1 MSDIGV
7 YVRAEVLTHK
17 QQDGRSS
24 DGREC
29 FWEFPTIP
37 TDMWAEERF
46 WFAASG
52 RWQGYFIIDRIE
64 SAATSWCVVYFDS
77 DSWHNHDG
85 GPRRAFQGFTYD
97 VPKVEPDPV
106 ASTGIYERDGP
117 GCLSPK
123 VKQTPVKMKRMRC
136 PRCGAAMGLSSDRMD
151 VETGKWVRFRECPT
165 CGYVGFKEA
174 DQDAK

>member
-29 FWEFPTIP
+29 FWEFATIP
-37 TDMWAEERF
+37 DVKAGDRF

-64 SAATSWCVVYFDS
+64 DAATSWCVAYFDS
-77 DSWHNHDG
+77 DSWHPVMKMLDEVVIPSL
-85 GPRRAFQGFTYD
+85 PRKSFQGFTYN
-97 VPKVEPDPV
+97 VPKMVPKPV
-106 ASTGIYERDGP
+106 APE
-117 GCLSPK
+117 L
-123 VKQTPVKMKRMRC
+123 KQTPIKTKWMRC
-136 PRCGAAMGLSSDRMD
+136 SRCGAQIGLGSDRVD
-151 VETGKWVRFRECPT
+151 IETGKRVRFRECPT

-174 DQDAK
+174 DQVVH

>member
-37 TDMWAEERF
+37 AVKAGDRF

-52 RWQGYFIIDRIE
+52 RWQGYFMIDRVE
-64 SAATSWCVVYFDS
+64 DAATSWCVAYFDS
-77 DSWHNHDG
+77 DSWHQYLRLHHG

-97 VPKVEPDPV
+97 VPKVE
-106 ASTGIYERDGP
+106 
-117 GCLSPK
+117 
-123 VKQTPVKMKRMRC
+123 
-136 PRCGAAMGLSSDRMD
+136 
-151 VETGKWVRFRECPT
+151 
-165 CGYVGFKEA
+165 
-174 DQDAK
+174 